1 MSAESTQRPMFHGD
15 SGALFGLHIKHF
27 LLTVLTLGIYAFWGR
42 SNVRQYL
49 YAHTSFAGD
58 RFTYHGTGG
67 ELLSGWIKAVG
78 IFIVGGIVS
87 VVITFVLGSEI
98 LGVLVLYL
106 GAVFVL
112 FPIALLGSRNFRLS
126 RTTWRGIRFSFRG
139 NVGTFIGV
147 FTPGLLL
154 TILTLGIYSP
164 IFHAKVRRY
173 LVDRSYFGN
182 AAFEF
187 SGRGQDLFGQ
197 FLLAVLLTPL
207 TLGIYSFWYTAL
219 RDRYYWSHTSFGP
232 LTFRSTITGG
242 ALLKLTLTNLLLI
255 IVTLGFGFAWVQT
268 RTIRF
273 RCAHLALVG
282 DASLDAIVQEAQG
295 ASTTGEGLGEMFE
308 LDLVG
313 ADFFGL

>member
-1 MSAESTQRPMFHGD
+1 MSAESTQRPLFHGD
-15 SGALFGLHIKHF
+15 AGTLFGLHIKHF
-27 LLTVLTLGIYAFWGR
+27 LLTVLTLGIYGFWGR

-67 ELLSGWIKAVG
+67 ELLSGWLKAVG
-78 IFIVGGIVS
+78 IFIGAGIAAILIGIVVS
-87 VVITFVLGSEI
+87 SQLVGTVVV
-98 LGVLVLYL
+98 YL
-106 GAVFVL
+106 GAIFLL

-139 NVGTFIGV
+139 NIGTFLGV
-147 FTPGLLL
+147 FVPGLLL
-154 TILTLGIYSP
+154 TVLTLGLYSP

-182 AAFEF
+182 TAFEF
-187 SGRGQDLFGQ
+187 SGRGRDLFGQ
-197 FLLAVLLTPL
+197 FLLALLLTPL
-207 TLGIYSFWYTAL
+207 TLGLYSFWYTAL

-232 LTFRSTITGG
+232 LTFRSTMTGG
-242 ALLKLTLTNLLLI
+242 ALLKLTLVNVLLI

-273 RCAHLALVG
+273 RCEQLALVG
-282 DASLDAIVQEAQG
+282 DASLDTIVQDAQG
-295 ASTTGEGLGEMFE
+295 ATTTGEGLGEMFE